1 VWGSGRT
8 ITTVKNRIMAADGTP
23 YTCVLHFNP
32 YRNLFGTAQP
42 DYYAAITD
50 AHIIYPWEIDRDTDR
65 LLMDEKPRPSS

>member
-1 VWGSGRT
+1 
-8 ITTVKNRIMAADGTP
+8 
-23 YTCVLHFNP
+23 VLHFNP